1 MKQNYK
7 KAYAALK
14 KMGAPVFEN
23 EDGMFISAEDNGDVC
38 WADYYCEFN
47 NGELDDFGVNNK
59 INEILDKFGL
69 FAEWQNPGCV
79 AICKL

>member
-1 MKQNYK
+1 MSYA
-7 KAYAALK
+7 KAFNELK
-14 KMGAPVFEN
+14 KMGAPVFKN
-23 EDGMFISAEDNGDVC
+23 EDGMFISAEENDDVC

-47 NGELDDFGVNNK
+47 NGELDDFGVNKK
-59 INEILDKFGL
+59 INDTLDKYGL